1 MYSLLRLLGAAILVY
16 ASGGFVQVASA
27 RTEFARAAQP
37 QLAAAPDGRV
47 WVVYGH
53 LLEAPA
59 TPPEAQKHKG
69 HAPSVRSGDVFV
81 ARSSDGGTTFATPV
95 KVAHVPKLMLGLR
108 RGPRIAV
115 NGPNLTVT
123 VNAHELLAFTSS
135 DGGSTWSGPV
145 IVNRVP
151 TSAREGLHDLAA
163 GPDGRLFVTWLDLR
177 NGKMELWGAWSN
189 DGGRTW
195 GANERVYRSP
205 DKSICECCHPSALFD
220 ADGHLAV
227 MWRNSIEGA
236 RDMWIAVRARG
247 AAEFGPATK
256 LGEGS
261 WKLNACPMDGGR
273 IVVLGGG
280 AFGAVWT
287 RNGEV
292 YFSRRE
298 GAETRLGQGKQPVAV
313 LARNGRPLVVWQQ
326 GTGLVSA
333 VGNPGATATP
343 TSRAADARFPSLL
356 TVPGDR
362 GILLAYERG
371 EKAATYIVVER
382 L

>member
-1 MYSLLRLLGAAILVY
+1 MNFLVRLLSAAFFTF
-16 ASGGFVQVASA
+16 AFGGLAQTSSA
-27 RTEFARAAQP
+27 RTEIARAAQP

-53 LLEAPA
+53 LLEVPA
-59 TPPEAQKHKG
+59 AQPEAQKHKG
-69 HAPSVRSGDVFV
+69 HAPSVRSGEVFV
-81 ARSSDGGTTFATPV
+81 AGSTDGGATFAAPV
-95 KVAHVPKLMLGLR
+95 KVAHMPKLMLGLR

-123 VNAHELLAFTSS
+123 VNAHELLAFTSR
-135 DGGSTWSGPV
+135 DGGHTWSEPV
-145 IVNRVP
+145 TVNQVP

-163 GPDGRLFVTWLDLR
+163 ASDGRLFVTWLDLR
-177 NGKMELWGAWSN
+177 NGKMELWGAWSK

-195 GANERVYRSP
+195 GANERIYRSP
-205 DKSICECCHPSALFD
+205 DKSICECCHPSASFD
-220 ADGHLAV
+220 ADGNLAV

-236 RDMWIAVRARG
+236 RDMWIAIRARG

-273 IVVLGGG
+273 IVALGGG
-280 AFGAVWT
+280 DFGGVWT

-292 YFSRRE
+292 FFSRRD
-298 GAETRLGQGKQPVAV
+298 GAETGLGQGKQPVAV
-313 LARNGRPLVVWQQ
+313 PARDGRPLVVWQQ
-326 GTGLVSA
+326 GAGLVSA
-333 VGNPGATATP
+333 WGNPGATPTP
-343 TSRAADARFPSLL
+343 QAADARFPSILA
-356 TVPGDR
+356 VPGDR

-371 EKAATYIVVER
+371 EKAATSIVVER

>member
-1 MYSLLRLLGAAILVY
+1 MNFPFRLLSAAIFTYGL
-16 ASGGFVQVASA
+16 GGLAQTSSV
-27 RTEFARAAQP
+27 RTEIPRAAQP
-37 QLAAAPDGRV
+37 QLAAAADGRV
-47 WVVYGH
+47 WVVYGQ
-53 LLEAPA
+53 LLEAPTA
-59 TPPEAQKHKG
+59 PPEAQKHKG
-69 HAPSVRSGDVFV
+69 HTPPVRSGDVFV
-81 ARSSDGGTTFATPV
+81 ALSADGGATFAAPV

-123 VNAHELLAFTSS
+123 VNAHELLAFNSS

-145 IVNRVP
+145 VVNHVP

-163 GPDGRLFVTWLDLR
+163 APDGRLFVTWLDLR

-220 ADGHLAV
+220 AAGNLAV

-236 RDMWIAVRARG
+236 RDMWISVRARG

-273 IVVLGGG
+273 IVALGGG

-298 GAETRLGQGKQPVAV
+298 GAETKLGQGKQPVAV
-313 LARNGRPLVVWQQ
+313 LARDGRPLVVWQQ
-326 GTGLVSA
+326 GAGLVSSE
-333 VGNPGATATP
+333 GNPGSTP
-343 TSRAADARFPSLL
+343 TARAADARFPSVL

-362 GILLAYERG
+362 GVLLAYERG
-371 EKAATYIVVER
+371 EKAATSIVVER

>member
-1 MYSLLRLLGAAILVY
+1 MNSLVRLLSAAIFTSAL
-16 ASGGFVQVASA
+16 GGFAQTLSA
-27 RTEFARAAQP
+27 RTEIARAAQP

-59 TPPEAQKHKG
+59 APPEGQKHPG
-69 HAPSVRSGDVFV
+69 HAPSVRTGEVFV
-81 ARSSDGGTTFATPV
+81 AGSTDGGATFAAPV
-95 KVAHVPKLMLGLR
+95 KVAHMPKLMLGLR

-123 VNAHELLAFTSS
+123 VNAHELLAFTSR
-135 DGGSTWSGPV
+135 DGGQTWSEPV
-145 IVNRVP
+145 TVNQVP

-163 GPDGRLFVTWLDLR
+163 APDGRLFVTWLDLR

-220 ADGHLAV
+220 ADGNLAV

-236 RDMWIAVRARG
+236 RDMWLAIRGRG

-273 IVVLGGG
+273 IVALGGG

-292 YFSRRE
+292 FFSRRE

-313 LARNGRPLVVWQQ
+313 PARDGRPLVVWQQ
-326 GTGLVSA
+326 GAGLVSA
-333 VGNPGATATP
+333 WGSPAGTP
-343 TSRAADARFPSLL
+343 TSRVADARFPSILA
-356 TVPGDR
+356 VPGDR

-371 EKAATYIVVER
+371 EKAATSIVVER